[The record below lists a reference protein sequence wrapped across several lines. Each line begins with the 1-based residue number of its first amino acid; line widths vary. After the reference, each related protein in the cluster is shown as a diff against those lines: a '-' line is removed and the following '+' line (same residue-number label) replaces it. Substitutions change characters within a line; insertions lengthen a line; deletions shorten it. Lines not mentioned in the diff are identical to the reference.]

1 MTFGE
6 HKQLPFLPQRQ
17 ENLLLYSAALKF
29 LLHCSNNKCALKNY
43 LFERGILMFKALRT
57 ALFVLAAGLMPFVA
71 SAAPSKQDAQTI
83 VEKAAAF
90 ATTNGNDKL
99 IAEVNKKDGQF
110 NQGELYVFV
119 YDLEGTLIA
128 DPVNSNMLGQN
139 NLAKPDADGKLF
151 RKEFVEIAK
160 SQGKG
165 WVDYKFANP
174 VSGKV
179 EPKASYV
186 LKQGNVII
194 IAGVYL
200 K

>member
-1 MTFGE
+1 MIKT
-6 HKQLPFLPQRQ
+6 LRT
-17 ENLLLYSAALKF
+17 LLL
-29 LLHCSNNKCALKNY
+29 
-43 LFERGILMFKALRT
+43 
-57 ALFVLAAGLMPFVA
+57 VLVAGLMPFTA
-71 SAAPSKQDAQTI
+71 SAAPTKQDAQAI

-90 ATTNGNDKL
+90 AATNGKDKL
-99 IAEVNKKDGQF
+99 IAEVNKKDGSF

-119 YDLEGTLIA
+119 YDLNGTLIA
-128 DPVNSNMLGQN
+128 DPVNPTLLGQN

-151 RKEFVEIAK
+151 RKEFVEVAK

-165 WVDYKFANP
+165 WVDYKFTNP
-174 VSGKV
+174 ASGKV

-186 LKQGNVII
+186 LKQGDVII

>member
-1 MTFGE
+1 MIKT
-6 HKQLPFLPQRQ
+6 LR
-17 ENLLLYSAALKF
+17 AAL
-29 LLHCSNNKCALKNY
+29 L
-43 LFERGILMFKALRT
+43 
-57 ALFVLAAGLMPFVA
+57 VLVAGLMPFTA
-71 SAAPSKQDAQTI
+71 SAAPTKQDAQAI

-90 ATTNGNDKL
+90 AATNGKDKL
-99 IAEVNKKDGQF
+99 IAEVNKKDGSF
-110 NQGELYVFV
+110 NKGELYVFV
-119 YDLEGTLIA
+119 YDLNGTLIA
-128 DPVNSNMLGQN
+128 DPVNQSLLGQN

-151 RKEFVEIAK
+151 RKEFVEVAK

-165 WVDYKFANP
+165 WVDYKYANP

-186 LKQGNVII
+186 LKQGDVII